1 VKTPKRRIRENGLLS
16 NTAESLLTACAVV
29 LLIACIGGITTMLG
43 TLHIGLRVGDILVF
57 KPEAHVADGLAVK
70 ATHEA
75 TFSPLS
81 GDSCILDPAVMAHSG
96 GSIVIERQL
105 VPESGYDVQS
115 TYEVHWAGLHTSTG
129 NADCG
134 PYANLALSQMDL
146 QMLVNAIGGFSFIG
160 RSYLL

>member
-1 VKTPKRRIRENGLLS
+1 MRENELLT
-16 NTAESLLTACAVV
+16 NTAESLLTACTVV
-29 LLIACIGGITTMLG
+29 LLIACIGGITAMLG
-43 TLHIGLRVGDILVF
+43 TLHIGLRVGDIIVF

-70 ATHEA
+70 ATDEA
-75 TFSPLS
+75 TFSRPS
-81 GDSCILDPAVMAHSG
+81 GASCILDPAVMAHNG
-96 GSIVIERQL
+96 GSIVIERRL

-115 TYEVHWAGLHTSTG
+115 AYEIHWAGLHTSTG
-129 NADCG
+129 KADCG